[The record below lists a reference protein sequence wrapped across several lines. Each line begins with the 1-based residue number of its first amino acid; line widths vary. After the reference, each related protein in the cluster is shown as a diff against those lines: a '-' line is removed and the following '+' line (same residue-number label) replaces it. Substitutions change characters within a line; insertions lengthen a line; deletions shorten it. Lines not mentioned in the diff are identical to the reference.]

1 MSYSAAVKDAAEKL
15 NLLDPDGQLVEL
27 DSLTVLDL
35 VGELERSTQL
45 SIPTTD
51 MRVEHFSSIDT
62 VASLLAAIAK
72 R

>member
-1 MSYSAAVKDAAEKL
+1 MSYSAAVKHAAEKL